1 MYISPFD
8 LHFSPK
14 YAIIGIM
21 GGIMMD
27 FTRDIQITQILTIY
41 DMTTTS
47 WSRPKP
53 LPRYTNAL
61 VYFLE
66 GAVTYY
72 FEAETLTAKS
82 GDVLILP
89 KNIVYSGQR
98 VCETNRFIVI
108 DFETAKENE
117 LRALRFPTVFPGY
130 PDTAHRFREILRLWE
145 ENNMLVCRS
154 RIYALLSTFH
164 GTTSAD
170 QRIAGIISVMKQQ
183 LGNPDLSLRELCHS
197 FGLSPSHLRRLFHQ
211 QTGLSPHQYL
221 EELRITQAKHML
233 VNGDSSI
240 GEIAEFCGYR
250 SLYYFS
256 RSFKEKVG
264 TSPSEFRNTAL

>member
-1 MYISPFD
+1 
-8 LHFSPK
+8 
-14 YAIIGIM
+14 
-21 GGIMMD
+21 MD

-117 LRALRFPTVFPGY
+117 LRALRFQIGR
-130 PDTAHRFREILRLWE
+130 AH
-145 ENNMLVCRS
+145 V
-154 RIYALLSTFH
+154 
-164 GTTSAD
+164 
-170 QRIAGIISVMKQQ
+170 
-183 LGNPDLSLRELCHS
+183 
-197 FGLSPSHLRRLFHQ
+197 
-211 QTGLSPHQYL
+211 
-221 EELRITQAKHML
+221 
-233 VNGDSSI
+233 
-240 GEIAEFCGYR
+240 
-250 SLYYFS
+250 
-256 RSFKEKVG
+256 
-264 TSPSEFRNTAL
+264 